1 MATGDRMGY
10 NQQCDMLV
18 LRSWSCPSKWT
29 DFCTE
34 PFLIWETKMV
44 QPQRWGFWPANLGI
58 CGVKWCQMW
67 KLKVAN
73 KCVWTCFEFDIL
85 VFLWWHC
92 VPLGSLMTGSGHH
105 GHHTC
110 GTLWPSKAKSLG
122 HVAPQAVGM
131 KWCSSALRLSGFM
144 VGSSTHGV
152 KPWGQPGQPIWVCL
166 KLGYISNLLVLLP
179 TMFSASSHHPFWF
192 LDRKCSSLADFPAV
206 FGCLFPSPE
215 MEKLGQTCSLG
226 AQRCPTGPPHL
237 PFRI

>member
-10 NQQCDMLV
+10 KQQCDMLV

-92 VPLGSLMTGSGHH
+92 VPLGLDDW
-105 GHHTC
+105 
-110 GTLWPSKAKSLG
+110 LWPSRPSYLWYP
-122 HVAPQAVGM
+122 VAIQSQKFGSCCATGSWHEVVLFGPAAQWVHGW
-131 KWCSSALRLSGFM
+131 KFHSSGE
-144 VGSSTHGV
+144 
-152 KPWGQPGQPIWVCL
+152 
-166 KLGYISNLLVLLP
+166 
-179 TMFSASSHHPFWF
+179 TM
-192 LDRKCSSLADFPAV
+192 
-206 FGCLFPSPE
+206 G
-215 MEKLGQTCSLG
+215 
-226 AQRCPTGPPHL
+226 PTGATHL
-237 PFRI
+237 GMSETGVYLQFVGTSTYHVFCFQSSSILIFGQKM